1 MTRRFRRLFRSFAD
15 FPAQPRP
22 RRWGLALALVG
33 AMALP
38 GSLLAQ
44 TNGNS
49 ESVAGAE
56 APKEALA
63 DAPMPLEAFVA
74 RYTVTN
80 GGRALGEATLQLVR
94 QAPRWRVDLTMS
106 GTGLFRLAGINAE
119 QSTLFEDLGETYR
132 PLSQATVRRTLF
144 TRKKTVGTY
153 DWRSRSARWTGDVK
167 DERRTPVALQ
177 DGDMSGLLINLAVIR
192 DAAPGRTLHYRYVD
206 NGRVREHRY
215 AVAEE
220 LEPIS
225 VGELRYNA
233 MRVSRIEDAN
243 AQGDETVIWVA
254 SGVPT
259 PIRMLQREDGE
270 DTYDLRLTEYQGV
283 Q

>member
-1 MTRRFRRLFRSFAD
+1 MTRRFRRLFRSFAGS
-15 FPAQPRP
+15 PAQPRP

-44 TNGNS
+44 TSGNA

-56 APKEALA
+56 ATKEALA

-132 PLSQATVRRTLF
+132 PLSQATVRKTLF

-167 DERRTPVALQ
+167 DKRRAPVALQ

-192 DAAPGRTLHYRYVD
+192 DAVPGRTLHYRYVD

>member
-132 PLSQATVRRTLF
+132 PLSQATVRKTLF

-167 DERRTPVALQ
+167 DERRDPVALQ

>member
-1 MTRRFRRLFRSFAD
+1 MLWLWFA
-15 FPAQPRP
+15 
-22 RRWGLALALVG
+22 WLV
-33 AMALP
+33 ALP
-38 GSLLAQ
+38 APLLAQ
-44 TNGNS
+44 TTVRS
-49 ESVAGAE
+49 EAATGAETPAE
-56 APKEALA
+56 APA
-63 DAPMPLEAFVA
+63 PLEPFVA

-80 GGRALGEATLQLVR
+80 GGRSLGEATLQLVR

-132 PLSQATVRRTLF
+132 PLSQATVRKTLF

-153 DWRSRSARWTGDVK
+153 DWGSRSARWTGDVK
-167 DERRTPVALQ
+167 DERRDPVALQ

-192 DAAPGRTLHYRYVD
+192 DAVPGRTLRYRYVD
-206 NGRVREHRY
+206 NGRVREHTY

-233 MRVSRIEDAN
+233 MRVSRVEDAN

>member
-132 PLSQATVRRTLF
+132 PLSQATVRKTLF

-243 AQGDETVIWVA
+243 VQGDETVIWVA

>member
-1 MTRRFRRLFRSFAD
+1 MTRRSQRPHRSTA
-15 FPAQPRP
+15 PSSTRHRAPH
-22 RRWGLALALVG
+22 WCVALVLG
-33 AMALP
+33 ACIALP
-38 GSLLAQ
+38 AALLAQ
-44 TNGNS
+44 TTVLP
-49 ESVAGAE
+49 EAATGAE
-56 APKEALA
+56 APAEAPA
-63 DAPMPLEAFVA
+63 PLEPFVA

-80 GGRALGEATLQLVR
+80 GGRSLGEATLQLVR

-132 PLSQATVRRTLF
+132 PLSQATVRKTLF
-144 TRKKTVGTY
+144 TRKKTVVTY
-153 DWRSRSARWTGDVK
+153 DWGSRSARWTGDVK
-167 DERRTPVALQ
+167 DERRDPVALQ

-192 DAAPGRTLHYRYVD
+192 DAVPGRTLRYRYVD
-206 NGRVREHRY
+206 NGRVREHTY

-233 MRVSRIEDAN
+233 MRVSRVEDAN

>member
-15 FPAQPRP
+15 FPAQTRP

-44 TNGNS
+44 TNGNA

-56 APKEALA
+56 APNEALV

-132 PLSQATVRRTLF
+132 PLSQATVRKTLF

-167 DERRTPVALQ
+167 DERRAPVALQ

-192 DAAPGRTLHYRYVD
+192 DAAPGRTLRYRYVD

>member
-15 FPAQPRP
+15 FPAQTRP
-22 RRWGLALALVG
+22 HRWGLALALVG

-38 GSLLAQ
+38 GPLLAQ
-44 TNGNS
+44 TSGNA

-56 APKEALA
+56 APNEALA

-132 PLSQATVRRTLF
+132 PLSQATVRKTLF

-243 AQGDETVIWVA
+243 VQGDETVIWVA

>member
-1 MTRRFRRLFRSFAD
+1 MTRRFRRLFRSFAG
-15 FPAQPRP
+15 FPAQARP

-44 TNGNS
+44 TSGNA

-56 APKEALA
+56 ATKEALA

-132 PLSQATVRRTLF
+132 PLSQATVRKTLF

-270 DTYDLRLTEYQGV
+270 DTYDLRLTEYLGV

>member
-1 MTRRFRRLFRSFAD
+1 MTRRFRRLSRSFAD
-15 FPAQPRP
+15 CPAQPRP

-44 TNGNS
+44 TNGNA

-56 APKEALA
+56 ATKEALA

-132 PLSQATVRRTLF
+132 PLSQATVRKTLF

-192 DAAPGRTLHYRYVD
+192 DAAPGRTLRYRYVD

-270 DTYDLRLTEYQGV
+270 DTYDLRLTEYLGV